1 MGPGREMRAAG
12 KALEDPGPLPF
23 RGRGQEEGRL
33 SGQMSKQ
40 LSRQRGVLAY
50 DGDGAQVVRV
60 EMRECLRCKGVGKF
74 HRAEKDE
81 GMGDIPCGQCEAD
94 GFVWVEVAR

>member
-23 RGRGQEEGRL
+23 RGREQEGDRL
-33 SGQMSKQ
+33 SRQ
-40 LSRQRGVLAY
+40 LSRQSRQRGVLAY
-50 DGDGAQVVRV
+50 DGDGATVMRV

-81 GMGDIPCGQCEAD
+81 GIGDIPCGQCEAG

>member
-1 MGPGREMRAAG
+1 MKLGRETRAAG
-12 KALEDPGPLPF
+12 KALEDPGPASFLGGD
-23 RGRGQEEGRL
+23 R
-33 SGQMSKQ
+33 

-50 DGDGAQVVRV
+50 DGDGATVVRV